1 MKEEKK
7 KDDDFEMD
15 DFEVDPIITLI
26 ALIGAV
32 ITMIFGFPHLDFPD
46 DWGAY
51 ILGTVVL
58 TFAYIIGLSLLV
70 AIIVLLIAS
79 IMCLF
84 SKKNKESD

>member
-7 KDDDFEMD
+7 KDYDFE
-15 DFEVDPIITLI
+15 FEDIITLI

-32 ITMIFGFPHLDFPD
+32 ITIIFSFIHLGFEVNL
-46 DWGAY
+46 GSY
-51 ILGTVVL
+51 ILFTIGL
-58 TFAYIIGLSLLV
+58 YIAYRIGLSLLV
-70 AIIVLLIAS
+70 CIIGLLIAS